1 MKRVLAA
8 AGMALLVHG
17 FLLTMASGW
26 LRKRLVDVR
35 EPEPVTLTL
44 AYYRPRKAEIKAKP
58 LRPARS
64 GRKQRPALKQ
74 KPEKKALKRQ
84 RVTTTL
90 PRAEKK
96 TKPSRIIKPEQKE
109 AAAEDVPM
117 FPDSGLSRG
126 GVEDMAAPAAPRTA
140 LKGPAQTPLQQA
152 IPMYSR
158 NPTPSYP
165 RLARRRGYEGTA
177 VLEVLVNR
185 EGKVDEVRLS
195 SSSGHS
201 LLDRAAKSSV
211 KKWIFIPAVRDNKKI
226 EMWVK
231 IPIRFQLK

>member
-1 MKRVLAA
+1 
-8 AGMALLVHG
+8 MALLAHG

-35 EPEPVTLTL
+35 GPEAITVTL
-44 AYYRPRKAEIKAKP
+44 AYYRPQHAQIASKSQSPPKRE
-58 LRPARS
+58 S
-64 GRKQRPALKQ
+64 QQRPAFKQ
-74 KPEKKALKRQ
+74 KPKKKALKK
-84 RVTTTL
+84 
-90 PRAEKK
+90 PRLKKIPRRTEKK
-96 TKPSRIIKPEQKE
+96 AKPSRMTPEPAQKE
-109 AAAEDVPM
+109 AATEDVPM
-117 FPDSGLSRG
+117 LPDSGLSIG
-126 GVEDMAAPAAPRTA
+126 GVEDKASPAAPRMA
-140 LKGPAQTPLQQA
+140 SKGPAQPPLRQA
-152 IPMYSR
+152 IPMYR
-158 NPTPSYP
+158 KNPRPSYP

-201 LLDRAAKSSV
+201 ILDRAAKSSV
-211 KKWIFIPAVRDNKKI
+211 KKWIFIPAMRDNKQV